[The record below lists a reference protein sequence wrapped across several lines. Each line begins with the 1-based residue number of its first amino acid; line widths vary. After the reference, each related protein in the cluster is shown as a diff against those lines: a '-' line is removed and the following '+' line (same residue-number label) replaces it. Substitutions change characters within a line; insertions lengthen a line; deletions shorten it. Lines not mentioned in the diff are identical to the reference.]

1 MKLLLDTNVVIAL
14 IRLDTRVVQRL
25 NQHDPDDVAMSA
37 ICMFELT
44 YGALKS
50 ARAAE
55 NLKVLGDVGMQALD
69 ITTDDARAAGQIR
82 YQLER
87 AGTLIGAYDVLIAG
101 QALAR
106 DLTLVTRNT
115 REFARVD
122 GLRVENWEA

>member
-1 MKLLLDTNVVIAL
+1 
-14 IRLDTRVVQRL
+14 
-25 NQHDPDDVAMSA
+25 
-37 ICMFELT
+37 MFELT

-55 NLKVLGDVGMQALD
+55 NLKVLGDIGMQALD

-82 YQLER
+82 YQLEHS
-87 AGTLIGAYDVLIAG
+87 GTPIGAYDVLIAG